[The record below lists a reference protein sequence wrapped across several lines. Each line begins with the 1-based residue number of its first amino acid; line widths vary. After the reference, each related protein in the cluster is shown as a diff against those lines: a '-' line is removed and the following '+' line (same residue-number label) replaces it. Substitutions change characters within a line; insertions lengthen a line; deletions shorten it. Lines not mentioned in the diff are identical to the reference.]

1 MAKIALNGTGIHAI
15 IRQFVTAAM
24 PQHMRVDF
32 RVKAGRSGRAFHHGL
47 ETTLSPRSLAKYEGR
62 FGARFFAEIACENVG
77 TTIGFPDLVMREG
90 RQMYGARPCERIV
103 PSTRRAPGL

>member
-47 ETTLSPRSLAKYEGR
+47 ETTLSALTRK
-62 FGARFFAEIACENVG
+62 I
-77 TTIGFPDLVMREG
+77 
-90 RQMYGARPCERIV
+90 
-103 PSTRRAPGL
+103 RRAIWCQIFRGNRV